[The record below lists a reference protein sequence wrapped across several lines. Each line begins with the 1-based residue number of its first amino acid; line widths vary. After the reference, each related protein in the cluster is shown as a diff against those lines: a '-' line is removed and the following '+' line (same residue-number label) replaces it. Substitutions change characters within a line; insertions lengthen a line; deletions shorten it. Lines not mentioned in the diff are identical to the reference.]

1 MFRLLLKSM
10 KKYLHQRTRH
20 YCLTEGMRILELPR
34 FPLFLKTI
42 MMFISAQLMAQSMVH
57 SKGIAIFKPID
68 NNGEANTS
76 IDELKLYPLP

>member
-1 MFRLLLKSM
+1 
-10 KKYLHQRTRH
+10 
-20 YCLTEGMRILELPR
+20 MRILELPR